1 MRGKGESGRGKAE
14 RGEGKAERGEGKGE
28 GGKGKAERGEGKG
41 ESGEGKGEGVVAKN
55 ELEVRTKQFSLRVI
69 RFVGEFPK
77 NNIGNVLGNQLLR
90 SATSVGANYREANRA
105 ESRRDFIHKI
115 GIVEKEA
122 AEALYW
128 LELCNDA
135 NVSDGAECRSLLD
148 EANQLVA
155 IFVSIGKNTKARSTL
170 YDRTR
175 KT

>member
-1 MRGKGESGRGKAE
+1 
-14 RGEGKAERGEGKGE
+14 
-28 GGKGKAERGEGKG
+28 
-41 ESGEGKGEGVVAKN
+41 VAKN
-55 ELEVRTKQFSLRVI
+55 ELEERTKQFSLRVI
-69 RFVGEFPK
+69 RFAGEFPK

-128 LELCNDA
+128 LELCSDA
-135 NVSDGAECRSLLD
+135 NMSDTVECKWLLD
-148 EANQLVA
+148 EANQLVS
-155 IFVSIGKNTKARSTL
+155 IFASIGKNTKARSTL